1 MREHAAMEFD
11 FCKMHGAGNDFLMIN
26 DMDERCLIS
35 KASIAALCSRH
46 RGIGADGL
54 ILLRPSAAARFSMK
68 YFNSDGGEAEMCG
81 NGARCAAKF
90 AHECGI
96 AERGMAFETRAGMV
110 RAEILKEDVRIDIG
124 DVRGLAIAAHIGS
137 CARPVH
143 FGVCGVPHAVIVDDD
158 ARSLPHDEFVRFA
171 RKVRHDPA
179 FAARG
184 ANVDVVS
191 VTGKHR
197 CSYRTYERG
206 VEDETLACGT
216 GAVVVSAVL
225 VHLASVEPPVLCE
238 TRGGDV
244 LEVDCT
250 RTADGATDCR
260 LKGPVVVSFRG
271 TFRAEDYERP

>member
-1 MREHAAMEFD
+1 MEFD
-11 FCKMHGAGNDFLMIN
+11 FCKMHGAGNDFLLIN

-68 YFNSDGGEAEMCG
+68 YFNSDGGEAQMCG

-96 AERGMAFETRAGMV
+96 AERVMSFETRVGMV
-110 RAEILKEDVRIDIG
+110 RAEILKEGVRIDIG
-124 DVRGLAIAAHIGS
+124 DVRELALDKRIAS
-137 CARPVH
+137 YARPVH
-143 FGVCGVPHAVIVDDD
+143 FGVCGVPHAVIVDDG
-158 ARSLPHDEFVRFA
+158 AGSLPHEEFVAFA

-179 FAARG
+179 FGADG
-184 ANVDVVS
+184 ANVNAVS
-191 VTGKHR
+191 VIGKHR
-197 CSYRTYERG
+197 CTYRTYERG

-225 VHLASVEPPVLCE
+225 LHLAAVEPPVVCE
-238 TRGGDV
+238 TRGGDA
-244 LEVDCT
+244 LEVACT
-250 RTADGATDCR
+250 RTAGGATDCR
-260 LKGPVVVSFRG
+260 LKGPVAVSFHG
-271 TFRAEDYERP
+271 SFRAEDYMRP

>member
-1 MREHAAMEFD
+1 MEFN

-26 DMDERCLIS
+26 DMNERCRLS
-35 KASIAALCSRH
+35 QASLAALCSRH

-54 ILLRPSAAARFSMK
+54 ILLRPSPAARFAMK

-96 AERGMAFETRAGMV
+96 AERVMDFETRAGIV
-110 RAEILKEDVRIDIG
+110 RAEILEDGVRVGIG
-124 DVRGLAIAAHIGS
+124 DVRALALGMHIASA
-137 CARPVH
+137 ARAVH
-143 FGVCGVPHAVIVDDD
+143 YGVCGVPHAVIIDDD
-158 ARSLPHDEFVRFA
+158 ARRSLSRDEFVRFA
-171 RKVRHDPA
+171 RTVRHDPA
-179 FAARG
+179 FGAAG
-184 ANVDVVS
+184 ANVDVAS
-191 VTGKHR
+191 VTGTHR

-225 VHLASVEPPVLCE
+225 AHLGAIEPPVACE
-238 TRGGDV
+238 TAGGDV
-244 LEVDCT
+244 LEVDCR
-250 RTADGATDCR
+250 RTAEGATDCR
-260 LKGPVVVSFRG
+260 LKGPVAVSFRG